1 MPMSSQAD
9 KRTDIIPV
17 ILGGDIGVYAL
28 GREFHE
34 AYGVVSTVV
43 GTGFIGAISH
53 SRIFAPVV
61 VPALDGP
68 NVLAAVQKVAG
79 DHADKTVVLVANTDP
94 LIETLESIAGQLPAN
109 VVSHISPKAAFD
121 AVCDKARFSELCREH
136 DLEVPRMDV
145 VHLAGDDPIPP
156 TELPFPVVAK
166 PAVSAGYYP
175 TLLKGFK
182 KVYYLNEQRELDE
195 LWAGLRASGYE
206 DDFLVQELIGGDDTY
221 MDSLTIYIGRDG
233 EPKLLGAAQVLLEDH
248 APSMLGNPV
257 AMITRQMPEL
267 WEKAGRM
274 LSDVGYRGFA
284 NFDIKRDPRDGRQLF
299 LDCNPRMG
307 RNSYYNVA
315 GGVNP
320 MQVLVEDAVD
330 GDAGECRVAREH
342 ALYTLV
348 PLRLLRHY
356 VRDEKLLAEL
366 DGLIRDKKV
375 YDPQRY
381 DKDWSARRRL
391 DVELTELNQNRKFKK
406 YYPDPTDTSF

>member
-1 MPMSSQAD
+1 MSSQAD